1 MQVRDK
7 VVIVTGAASGI
18 GKALAERFAKEGAAG
33 LVLADLNAAGLEAV
47 QQSCGRIHASSHY
60 ADAGFAVVHKIVDVT
75 KEEDIKSLVD
85 VALKTFGRIDLF
97 CSNAG
102 IGGADPDINNPGS
115 PTNEKWATSWGVNV
129 MAHVYAARYALPGMI
144 ARKSGYFLN
153 TVSAAGLLSQIGSA
167 AYSTTK
173 HAAIGFGEHLAIATK
188 ENGIG
193 VSLLCPQAV
202 DTPMLGGAAG
212 SQNVDG
218 VLSPEQ
224 VASSVIE
231 GLAGERFLI
240 LPHPQV
246 VTYMQRKTGDYDRWI
261 RGMVRLRR
269 SVIDGSRG
277 GR

>member
-1 MQVRDK
+1 MKVADK

-18 GKALAERFAKEGAAG
+18 GKALVQRFHKEGAAA
-33 LVLADLNAAGLEAV
+33 LIVADMNGAGAETVAKSV
-47 QQSCGRIHASSHY
+47 GGIGIQA
-60 ADAGFAVVHKIVDVT
+60 DVT
-75 KEEDIKSLVD
+75 KEADVRKIVRLAEDK
-85 VALKTFGRIDLF
+85 FGRIDLF

-102 IGGADPDINNPGS
+102 ISRGDPDMDNPGS
-115 PTNEKWATSWGVNV
+115 PPNEHWELAIGVNV

-167 AYSTTK
+167 VYSTSK

-218 VLSPEQ
+218 VLSPDD
-224 VASSVIE
+224 VASAVIK
-231 GLAGERFLI
+231 GLESESFLI
-240 LPHPQV
+240 LPHEQV
-246 VTYMQRKTGDYDRWI
+246 TTYMQRKTGDYDRWI

-269 SVIDGSRG
+269 GVMDGAKGAR
-277 GR
+277 

>member
-1 MQVRDK
+1 MKVAGK
-7 VVIVTGAASGI
+7 VVIVTGGASGI
-18 GKALAERFAKEGAAG
+18 GKALVERFHKEGAKA
-33 LVLADLNAAGLEAV
+33 LIVADLNGAGAEAV
-47 QQSCGRIHASSHY
+47 AKSVGGI
-60 ADAGFAVVHKIVDVT
+60 AVQADVT
-75 KEEDIKSLVD
+75 KEAD
-85 VALKTFGRIDLF
+85 VQRIARTAEEEFGRIDLF

-102 IGGADPDINNPGS
+102 ISRADPDIDNPGS
-115 PTNEKWATSWGVNV
+115 PPDAAWELAWGVNV
-129 MAHVYAARYALPGMI
+129 MAHVYAARAALPGMI
-144 ARKSGYFLN
+144 ARKSGWFLN

-167 AYSTTK
+167 VYSTSK

-218 VLSPEQ
+218 VLAPSD
-224 VASSVIE
+224 VAAAVVA
-231 GLAGERFLI
+231 GLAAETFLI
-240 LPHPQV
+240 LPHEQV

-269 SVIDGSRG
+269 GVIDGAKGSR
-277 GR
+277 

>member
-7 VVIVTGAASGI
+7 VIIVTGAASGI
-18 GKALAERFAKEGAAG
+18 GKALAQRFAKEGAAG
-33 LVLADLNAAGLEAV
+33 LVLADLNGDAVEAT
-47 QQSCGRIHASSHY
+47 AL
-60 ADAGFAVVHKIVDVT
+60 
-75 KEEDIKSLVD
+75 SLVGMAGPPGPPRVSQT
-85 VALKTFGRIDLF
+85 VALPADVSREADVQNIVRTAEDAFGRIDLF

-102 IGGADPDINNPGS
+102 IGGADPDIDNPGS

-144 ARKSGYFLN
+144 ARKSGWFLN

-224 VASSVIE
+224 VASAVIE
-231 GLAGERFLI
+231 GLANESFLI

-246 VTYMQRKTGDYDRWI
+246 ATYMQRKTGDYDRWI

-269 SVIDGSRG
+269 SVIEGARG

>member
-1 MQVRDK
+1 M
-7 VVIVTGAASGI
+7 
-18 GKALAERFAKEGAAG
+18 
-33 LVLADLNAAGLEAV
+33 
-47 QQSCGRIHASSHY
+47 
-60 ADAGFAVVHKIVDVT
+60 
-75 KEEDIKSLVD
+75 
-85 VALKTFGRIDLF
+85 FGHIDLF

-102 IGGADPDINNPGS
+102 VGGADPDIDNPGS
-115 PTNEKWATSWGVNV
+115 APNERWALAWGVNV

-167 AYSTTK
+167 PYSTTK
-173 HAAIGFGEHLAIATK
+173 HAAIGFGEHLAIASK

-218 VLSPEQ
+218 VISPEQ
-224 VASSVIE
+224 VAEAVVQ
-231 GLAGERFLI
+231 GLAAETFLI

-246 VTYMQRKTGDYDRWI
+246 TTYMQRKTGDYDRWI

-269 SVIDGSRG
+269 GVIDGARGSR
-277 GR
+277 

>member
-18 GKALAERFAKEGAAG
+18 GKALAERFHKEGAKA
-33 LVLADLNAAGLEAV
+33 LVVADLNGPGAEAV
-47 QQSCGRIHASSHY
+47 AKSIGGIPIQA
-60 ADAGFAVVHKIVDVT
+60 DVT
-75 KEEDIKSLVD
+75 KEDD
-85 VALKTFGRIDLF
+85 VAKLARTAEEKFGRIDLF

-102 IGGADPDINNPGS
+102 IGGADPDIDNPGS

-224 VASSVIE
+224 VAATVVE
-231 GLAGERFLI
+231 GLAEERFLI

-269 SVIDGSRG
+269 GVIEGSKGAR
-277 GR
+277 

>member
-1 MQVRDK
+1 MKVAGK
-7 VVIVTGAASGI
+7 VVIVTGGASGI
-18 GKALAERFAKEGAAG
+18 GKALVERFHKEGAKA
-33 LVLADLNAAGLEAV
+33 LVVADLNGSGAEAV
-47 QQSCGRIHASSHY
+47 AKSVGGI
-60 ADAGFAVVHKIVDVT
+60 AVQADVT
-75 KEEDIKSLVD
+75 KEADVIKIARTAEDR
-85 VALKTFGRIDLF
+85 FGRIDLF

-102 IGGADPDINNPGS
+102 ISRSDPDIDNPGS
-115 PTNEKWATSWGVNV
+115 PPDAAWELAWGVNV
-129 MAHVYAARYALPGMI
+129 MAHVYAARAALPGMI
-144 ARKSGYFLN
+144 ARKSGWFLN

-167 AYSTTK
+167 VYSTSK

-218 VLSPEQ
+218 VLSPDD
-224 VASSVIE
+224 VASAVIK
-231 GLAGERFLI
+231 GLDAETFLI
-240 LPHPQV
+240 LPHEQV

-269 SVIDGSRG
+269 GVIDGAKG

>member
-1 MQVRDK
+1 MNVKDK

-18 GKALAERFAKEGAAG
+18 GKALVERFHTDGAKG
-33 LVLADLNAAGLEAV
+33 LIVADLNGDGAGEVAKRVGGIALQTDVSKEA
-47 QQSCGRIHASSHY
+47 
-60 ADAGFAVVHKIVDVT
+60 DVEKLVRT
-75 KEEDIKSLVD
+75 AEEK
-85 VALKTFGRIDLF
+85 FGRIDLF

-102 IGGADPDINNPGS
+102 IGGADPDIDNPGS
-115 PTNEKWATSWGVNV
+115 PINEKWAQSWGVNV

-144 ARKSGYFLN
+144 ARKSGWFLN

-167 AYSTTK
+167 PYSTTK

-218 VLSPEQ
+218 VLSPAD
-224 VASSVIE
+224 VAEAVVR
-231 GLAGERFLI
+231 GLAAETFLI
-240 LPHPQV
+240 LPHDQV
-246 VTYMQRKTGDYDRWI
+246 TTYMQRKTGDYDRWI
-261 RGMVRLRR
+261 RGMIRLRR
-269 SVIDGSRG
+269 SVIDGSKGAR
-277 GR
+277 

>member
-1 MQVRDK
+1 MNVAGK
-7 VVIVTGAASGI
+7 IVVVTGGASGI
-18 GKALAERFAKEGAAG
+18 GKALVERFHKEGAAG
-33 LVLADLNAAGLEAV
+33 LVVADMNGAGAETVAKSVGGIAV
-47 QQSCGRIHASSHY
+47 QA
-60 ADAGFAVVHKIVDVT
+60 DVT
-75 KEEDIKSLVD
+75 KEAD
-85 VALKTFGRIDLF
+85 VQRIVSTAEETFGHIDLF

-102 IGGADPDINNPGS
+102 ISRSDPDIDNPGS
-115 PTNEKWATSWGVNV
+115 PSDEAWALAWGVNV
-129 MAHVYAARYALPGMI
+129 MAHVYAARAALPGMI

-167 AYSTTK
+167 VYSTTK

-218 VLSPEQ
+218 VLAPAD
-224 VASSVIE
+224 VAEAVVK
-231 GLAGERFLI
+231 GLAEESFLI

-246 VTYMQRKTGDYDRWI
+246 TTYMQRKTGDYDRWI

-269 SVIDGSRG
+269 GVIDGARG
-277 GR
+277 AR

>member
-1 MQVRDK
+1 MKVADK
-7 VVIVTGAASGI
+7 IVIVTGGASGI
-18 GKALAERFAKEGAAG
+18 GKALVERFHREGAAA
-33 LVLADLNAAGLEAV
+33 LIVADMNGAGAESVASSVGGIAV
-47 QQSCGRIHASSHY
+47 QA
-60 ADAGFAVVHKIVDVT
+60 DVT
-75 KEEDIKSLVD
+75 READVQRIVRTAEDRF
-85 VALKTFGRIDLF
+85 ARIDLF

-102 IGGADPDINNPGS
+102 ISRSDPDIDNAASAP
-115 PTNEKWATSWGVNV
+115 NEHWELAWGVNV
-129 MAHVYAARYALPGMI
+129 MAHVYAARHALPGMI

-167 AYSTTK
+167 VYSTSK
-173 HAAIGFGEHLAIATK
+173 HAAIGFGEHLAIASK

-218 VLSPEQ
+218 VLSPDD
-224 VASSVIE
+224 VASAVVK
-231 GLAGERFLI
+231 GLEAESFLI
-240 LPHPQV
+240 LPHEQV

-269 SVIDGSRG
+269 GVIDGAKGSR
-277 GR
+277 